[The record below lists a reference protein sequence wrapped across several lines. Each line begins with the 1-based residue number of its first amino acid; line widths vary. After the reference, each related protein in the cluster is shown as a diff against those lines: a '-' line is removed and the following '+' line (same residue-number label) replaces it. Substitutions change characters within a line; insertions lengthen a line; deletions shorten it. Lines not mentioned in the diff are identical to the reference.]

1 MSQLF
6 DKGGQQSKKRCGS
19 HRVTL
24 SDDSKVDKKSMTS
37 NLKTISESSQPQDM
51 VQTDLKRFNDQRSN
65 NTVTMTNV
73 SLRELPLSI
82 E

>member
-1 MSQLF
+1 MP
-6 DKGGQQSKKRCGS
+6 
-19 HRVTL
+19 
-24 SDDSKVDKKSMTS
+24 S
-37 NLKTISESSQPQDM
+37 NLKTISESSLPQEM
-51 VQTDLKRFNDQRSN
+51 VQADLKRFNDQRPN